1 MIRPICGA
9 LLAALT
15 LVSSYSSALA
25 APQSKAARK
34 PSPSN
39 LLLVTIDTLRA
50 DHIGAYGYK
59 AASTPNLDRLAAEG
73 TRFAAAYSAVPI
85 TLPSHATIM
94 TGTFPMM
101 HGLHDFSDNRL
112 NQSQPTMAGILRG
125 HGYATGAVVASA
137 VLDSRF
143 GLNSGFDFY
152 YDHFDFSRLLET
164 NLDAMERPANVVA
177 DEALKWLGQKRQ
189 KPFFLWVHLYDPHN
203 PYHPPEPYATRFKSQ
218 PYDGEIAFA
227 DAQLGRVLAYLKA
240 KGLYANTTIVVS
252 GDHGEGLGEH
262 QEKTHGFFIYDTT
275 LHVPLIFKPVA
286 AKPRVVETPVS
297 LVDILPTVLDALH
310 VEAPE
315 GLQGHSLLPLLGD
328 QEKESKSPLYGE
340 SFLPRIHFNWSEV
353 RGVRVGNYHFID
365 GPKPELYDLESD
377 PHELNNLFASR
388 PALAAEMRGK
398 LTGAIRDYTPG
409 KELAEKTPLDPAM
422 MERLKSL
429 GYAAVSSG
437 HTSTLSDPNLP
448 DAKDRIGIYELISE
462 AIDDSQHGRYD
473 ESIAKLNETLKTDPD
488 SESVHYLL
496 GLNYY
501 RKHDPRSAVKEF
513 ERVLAASPD
522 YGLAANYLGLSYA
535 AAGELEQ
542 AVVTLQRALELDK
555 TNHAAAF
562 NLGVAYLQLKK
573 IPESAAA
580 FRRAVE
586 IYPDYAQAHRA
597 LGELLLFQGGTKEA
611 IESLRRATELAP
623 EDARAWAD
631 LAQAYAAAG
640 ETEDAAAARKRADG
654 LRPR

>member
-1 MIRPICGA
+1 MIRPIRGA
-9 LLAALT
+9 LLALITFA
-15 LVSSYSSALA
+15 SFASA
-25 APQSKAARK
+25 APQPKSTRK
-34 PSPSN
+34 PQPPN

-59 AASTPNLDRLAAEG
+59 AAATPNLDRLAAEG
-73 TRFAAAYSAVPI
+73 ARFAEAYSAVPI
-85 TLPSHATIM
+85 TLPSHATLM

-112 NQSQPTMAGILRG
+112 NQSQPTMAGILRE

-164 NLDAMERPANVVA
+164 NLDAMERPANVVV
-177 DEALKWLGQKRQ
+177 DEALQWLGQKRQ

-203 PYHPPEPYATRFKSQ
+203 PYHPPEPYASRFKTQ

-227 DAQLGRVLAYLKA
+227 DAQMGRVLAYLRA
-240 KGLYANTTIVVS
+240 KGLYGNTTIVVS

-262 QEKTHGFFIYDTT
+262 QEKTHGFFIYDST
-275 LHVPLIFKPVA
+275 LHVPLIFKPA
-286 AKPRVVETPVS
+286 AISKPAVIETPVS
-297 LVDILPTVLDALH
+297 LVDILPTVLDLLH
-310 VEAPE
+310 VEAPD
-315 GLQGHSLLPLLGD
+315 GIQGRSLLPLIRDHEAGA
-328 QEKESKSPLYGE
+328 KSPLYGE

-353 RGVRVGNYHFID
+353 RGVRVGQYHFID
-365 GPKPELYDLESD
+365 GPKPELYDLGPD

-448 DAKDRIGIYELISE
+448 DAKDRIGTYELISE
-462 AIDDSQHGRYD
+462 AIDDSQHGRFD
-473 ESIAKLNETLKTDPD
+473 ESIAKLNETLKTEPD

-513 ERVLAASPD
+513 ERVLAASPE
-522 YGLAANYLGLSYA
+522 YGLAAYYLGLAYA

-555 TNHAAAF
+555 TNHSAAF

-573 IPESAAA
+573 VPESIAA

-586 IYPDYAQAHRA
+586 IYPAYALAHRS
-597 LGELLLFQGGTKEA
+597 LGEVLMFQGTSKEA

-631 LAQAYAAAG
+631 LAQAYQAAG
-640 ETEDAAAARKRADG
+640 MQAESESARKKAEE
-654 LRPR
+654 LRPK